1 MTAALRSGVDELPEA
16 GGRTGGETHLAIDDP
31 DLLSGEQDAH
41 AGALT
46 RPGDRNGVLDAVL
59 SGLGLLG
66 LGRDP
71 LDLDGV
77 QEIGIQVKQR
87 RGAGRGLRGEVD
99 GELTR
104 CRVTLKAFVLDLK
117 QALGGPEPCPNSAD
131 HWRKDRPGRSGAAG
145 PWRPS
150 PPAGSATCAPGAA
163 FPPGSEARWPD
174 PLAVAGP
181 ALLRYGGDL
190 RSSAPLIAAL

>member
-1 MTAALRSGVDELPEA
+1 MAAALRSGVDELPEA

-46 RPGDRNGVLDAVL
+46 RPGDRNRVLDAVL

-77 QEIGIQVKQR
+77 QEIGIQVKR
-87 RGAGRGLRGEVD
+87 HRGAGRGLRGEVD

-104 CRVTLKAFVLDLK
+104 CRVTLKAFVLNLE
-117 QALGGPEPCPNSAD
+117 QALGILSLAPAQRTIGEETGQGAQEQQAHGGPAHPLEALRALLERHVLLD
-131 HWRKDRPGRSGAAG
+131 LERGGLIRWRLPVRHS
-145 PWRPS
+145 
-150 PPAGSATCAPGAA
+150 C
-163 FPPGSEARWPD
+163 
-174 PLAVAGP
+174 AVAICAYP
-181 ALLRYGGDL
+181 F
-190 RSSAPLIAAL
+190 P